1 MGTVGGSFLFKK
13 FPKKIQRGDKMG
25 RNPKL
30 TLVNKKHLTKDEK
43 LLREEKENKLFKDN
57 RVDKIVPPSWLCKKS
72 KDLFKEI
79 SDELI
84 KRDMLSNLDLNCLS
98 LYCDY
103 YIKLL
108 DINKKIKSEGEL
120 VEYTNKAGATNLVE
134 NPKLK
139 IKNKYFEIV
148 NKLSKELGLTPT
160 ARTRFTMLNTQDK
173 ETKREN
179 FYGDF
184 LNEQG

>member
-1 MGTVGGSFLFKK
+1 MGTVGGSFVFKK
-13 FPKKIQRGDKMG
+13 FPKKFQRGDKVG

-30 TLVNKKHLTKDEK
+30 TLVNKKHFTK
-43 LLREEKENKLFKDN
+43 EEKRIREQKENELIIN
-57 RVDKIVPPSWLCKKS
+57 SRRDKIVPPSWLCKKA
-72 KDLFKEI
+72 KELFIEI

-84 KRDMLSNLDLNCLS
+84 KMKIISNLDVNALS

-103 YIKLL
+103 YIKL
-108 DINKKIKSEGEL
+108 IEIKKQIKKESEL
-120 VEYTNKAGATNLVE
+120 IEYTNKSGVTNLVE

-148 NKLSKELGLTPT
+148 NKLSKELCLTPSS
-160 ARTRFTMLNTQDK
+160 RSNFTTIKVKDK
-173 ETKREN
+173 GSELEN

-184 LNEQG
+184 LNEQE